1 MSVTLSEREKFIVH
15 FMAASIFGIHENAS
29 GRAIDSAITKLTK
42 ARCQNLSFDD
52 IDGLSDAILQESAKG
67 AEIITREKTEMISN
81 NPAEANIGQ

>member
-52 IDGLSDAILQESAKG
+52 IDGLSDAILQEATKG
-67 AEIITREKTEMISN
+67 AEVIRSKKTEMN
-81 NPAEANIGQ
+81 N